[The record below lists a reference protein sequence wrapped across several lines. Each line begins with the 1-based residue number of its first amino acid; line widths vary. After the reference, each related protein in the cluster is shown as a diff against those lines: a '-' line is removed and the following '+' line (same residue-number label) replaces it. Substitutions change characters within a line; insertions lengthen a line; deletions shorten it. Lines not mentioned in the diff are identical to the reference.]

1 MARLPDKTRCFV
13 AAGHAEPSSR
23 PNLTG
28 NPVLPLECFSSARLS
43 FAALFFPMSDTSMR
57 KILILAV
64 SAAALMVSAC
74 NTIAGVGQD
83 VSAAG
88 RAVTNT
94 AKDAK

>member
-1 MARLPDKTRCFV
+1 
-13 AAGHAEPSSR
+13 
-23 PNLTG
+23 
-28 NPVLPLECFSSARLS
+28 
-43 FAALFFPMSDTSMR
+43 MR
-57 KILILAV
+57 KIVILAV
-64 SAAALMVSAC
+64 VAAALTVSAC

>member
-1 MARLPDKTRCFV
+1 
-13 AAGHAEPSSR
+13 
-23 PNLTG
+23 
-28 NPVLPLECFSSARLS
+28 
-43 FAALFFPMSDTSMR
+43 MR

-64 SAAALMVSAC
+64 VAAALTVSAC
-74 NTIAGVGQD
+74 NTVAGVGQD